1 MGADVARLLEVLF
14 GDGEVTVLRHPS
26 RYSVSFLLR
35 RRSEQDGGQWSW
47 EEKPDINHI
56 PKLIFVWS
64 TPLTWP
70 HQVCT
75 LRPLST
81 NDLIELRV
89 SWWLLRSTPTHTHR
103 CAKGSRIGSWEY
115 TNDALLHVREQVIT
129 VKRRGGSIVRDE
141 EVWAHPHRRFE
152 CRV

>member
-89 SWWLLRSTPTHTHR
+89 SWWLLRSTPTHTPM
-103 CAKGSRIGSWEY
+103 C
-115 TNDALLHVREQVIT
+115 
-129 VKRRGGSIVRDE
+129 KRFPNRFLRVHKWRFAACEGAGDYCQEKRWIDCKRWGGMSTSSQKI
-141 EVWAHPHRRFE
+141 WM
-152 CRV
+152 